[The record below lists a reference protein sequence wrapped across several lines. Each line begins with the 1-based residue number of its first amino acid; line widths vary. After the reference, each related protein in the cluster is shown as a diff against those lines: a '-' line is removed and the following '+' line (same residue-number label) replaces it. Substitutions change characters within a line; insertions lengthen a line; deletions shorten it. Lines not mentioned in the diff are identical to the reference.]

1 MSGYMNTID
10 RNIILCYTVI
20 SMSEY
25 VTYDSVH
32 DYSMHAYKKG
42 AFMEKMA
49 HCLFSTK

>member
-1 MSGYMNTID
+1 MFIYI
-10 RNIILCYTVI
+10 YAVI

-32 DYSMHAYKKG
+32 DYACMHAYNIVEKKG